1 MTLETDFENCTADLV
16 LVITSDPSERSLL
29 RGHLALAGYEVLDA
43 ADGRTG
49 LELARSANPDL
60 IILDVKLSDG
70 SGLDICRALHGD
82 PRMAQ
87 IPIMIGTAADDVESI
102 AEGFYARA
110 SDFLT
115 KPIAWSV
122 LPYRVKFLLR
132 TSRMERALGEAQHL
146 AREADQALA
155 TSEKHYRELFDH
167 APVMMHRIDGRFIL
181 RDVNRAW
188 VAATG
193 YSKQEAIGHDF
204 ADFVDDETK
213 RHFETTARP
222 LFLKTGIV
230 VDTPC
235 IIRRK
240 DGSTIDALMTSKA
253 EYGPT
258 GTLDWAHSVLL
269 DVTERKKSEGRI
281 REAREAAEAANR
293 AKTVFLATM
302 SHEIRTPLNGIIG
315 MIDLIEHTEL
325 DADQASML
333 RTVHDS
339 AYSLLNIIGDI
350 LDFSKIEAGELSIEQ
365 IDMSISHVVDGVV
378 ETLFPLA
385 ANKNIDLNVYINPE
399 LPDRVKGDP
408 MRIRQILFN
417 LIGNAIK
424 FSEAE
429 DGSLREVTIRADTG
443 KQRTDGKASVR
454 FTVADSGVGISP
466 EHMARLFTP
475 FFQSEASTVRRYG
488 GTGLGLSICKNL
500 VGLMDG
506 EIGVTSKPGKGATFT
521 FELSFDVVASAPG
534 TDDSIDLAGIRVLLA
549 FDDSLSRHSVNS
561 YLGYCGGDVSV
572 ADSIA
577 GGTRALQAAARHGT
591 PFHVVIFCH
600 TGRHTIDAEN
610 QAITALRDDPQFS
623 ATGFVILTAE
633 RRHRNPVTLSNTV
646 ELPSRPLN
654 RANLLRA
661 VATVSGRARV
671 AGPTL
676 PTAARIPQRTHMP
689 RAMKRRKGRIL
700 LAEDNTVNQLVLQRQ
715 LDHLGWDVSIAAD
728 GKAALGLL
736 EREKFTLLLTDCHM
750 PNMDGFELTEEIRKR
765 ERDTGNRLP
774 IVAITANVLQGEAGR
789 CFAVGMDDFLAKP
802 VELSKLSDTLQKW
815 QGAPDSEA
823 DARAVCIPAALD
835 SRQRDNSDRD
845 MRTNMADP
853 EPAAADGPV
862 DLAMLSRLLATDDEN
877 YLKEM
882 LSFYWETISGTP
894 GELRHLLISRDARA
908 LRDAAHAAKG
918 ASASV
923 GAVPA
928 SSLLKQLQLAAAAS
942 DWKQA
947 EAIIPQIDAAFVDL
961 ERYIDSLKA
970 A

>member
-1 MTLETDFENCTADLV
+1 MTVEPDLENYKADLI
-16 LVITSDPSERSLL
+16 LVIASDPSERSLL

-43 ADGRTG
+43 ADGRSG
-49 LELARSANPDL
+49 LELAGSANPDL
-60 IILDVKLSDG
+60 IILDVKLADG
-70 SGLDICRALHGD
+70 SGLDICRKIRGD
-82 PRMAQ
+82 PRMVH
-87 IPIMIGTAADDVESI
+87 IPIMIGTAANDVESI
-102 AEGFYARA
+102 AEGFYAGA

-115 KPIAWSV
+115 KPTAWSV

-132 TSRMERALGEAQHL
+132 TSSMERALGEAQHL
-146 AREADQALA
+146 ARETDQALA
-155 TSEKHYRELFDH
+155 ASEKHYRELFDH
-167 APVMMHRIDGRFIL
+167 APVMMHRIDGHFVL

-193 YSKQEAIGHDF
+193 YSKEEAIGQDF
-204 ADFVDDETK
+204 ADFVDAETK
-213 RHFETTARP
+213 RHFETTANP

-230 VDTPC
+230 ADTPC
-235 IIRRK
+235 VIRRK
-240 DGSTIDALMTSKA
+240 DGTTIDALMTSKA
-253 EYGPT
+253 EHGPT
-258 GTLDWAHSVLL
+258 GMLDWAHTVLL

-315 MIDLIEHTEL
+315 MIDLIEQTEL
-325 DADQASML
+325 NTDQASML

-350 LDFSKIEAGELSIEQ
+350 LDFSKIEAGELSVEQ

-385 ANKNIDLNVYINPE
+385 ANKNIDLNVYISPE

-429 DGSLREVTIRADTG
+429 DGSLRVVTIRTDAG
-443 KQRTDGKASVR
+443 KAQPDGKASVR
-454 FTVADSGVGISP
+454 FTVADSGVGISA

-475 FFQSEASTVRRYG
+475 FFPSGAATVRRYG

-500 VGLMDG
+500 VGLMGG
-506 EIGVTSKPGKGATFT
+506 EIGATSEPGKGATFS
-521 FELSFDVVASAPG
+521 FELLFDVAASAPG
-534 TDDSIDLAGIRVLLA
+534 TDDSVDLAGLRVLLA
-549 FDDSLSRHSVNS
+549 FDDSLSRDSAKS
-561 YLGYCGGDVSV
+561 YLDHCGADVSV
-572 ADSIA
+572 AASIA
-577 GGTRALQAAARHGT
+577 GGTRALQAAAKQGT
-591 PFHVVIFCH
+591 PFHVAIFSH
-600 TGRHTIDAEN
+600 TEQRTIDTEN

-633 RRHRNPVTLSNTV
+633 RRYRNPVTLSNTV
-646 ELPSRPLN
+646 RLPKRPLN
-654 RANLLRA
+654 RSNLLRA
-661 VATVSGRARV
+661 VETVSGRAR
-671 AGPTL
+671 G
-676 PTAARIPQRTHMP
+676 AAASATVQTHIP
-689 RAMKRRKGRIL
+689 RAVKRRKGRIL
-700 LAEDNTVNQLVLQRQ
+700 MAEDNAVNQLVLQRQ

-728 GKAALGLL
+728 GKAALERL
-736 EREKFTLLLTDCHM
+736 EQEKFTLLLTDCHM

-765 ERDTGNRLP
+765 ERNTGNRLP
-774 IVAITANVLQGEAGR
+774 IIAITANALQGEAGR
-789 CFAVGMDDFLAKP
+789 CFAAGMDDFLAKP
-802 VELSKLSDTLQKW
+802 VELSKLSETLQKW
-815 QGAPDSEA
+815 RGASDNEV
-823 DARAVCIPAALD
+823 DAWAVCMPAALD
-835 SRQRDNSDRD
+835 SRQRDNNDRV

-853 EPAAADGPV
+853 EPAAEDGPV

-882 LSFYWETISGTP
+882 LSIYWETVSATP
-894 GELRHLLISRDARA
+894 GELRQFLISRDAKA

-923 GAVPA
+923 GALPA

-961 ERYIDSLKA
+961 ERYIGSLKA